1 MAILE
6 NNFLKLSKEE
16 LVLLKKYS
24 ELTLIPN
31 QEGVFLLIDK
41 NKLSENEG
49 KEVCITVPQKE
60 ILDEEAQQV
69 IGLIRKGKLS
79 ELVEGKFEE
88 KLNEKQKTAL
98 KELIDMGK
106 IFVFKL
112 NETYKKGVYRVKD
125 EEEANKEL
133 KLEQTFD
140 AIEKQLHEYDLDKDG
155 FVVVNNQNKARE
167 LSQIHES
174 QIKEGLL
181 KGIKSFDGYYYL
193 IKNEI
198 LEYYIKKAVI
208 TLNEK
213 EEQLI
218 EELAKNINAS
228 KILTKII
235 CEFLKEDGEI
245 IEKKK
250 GTYKYVK

>member
-1 MAILE
+1 MAK
-6 NNFLKLSKEE
+6 NDGKFLTLSNEE
-16 LVLLKKYS
+16 IALLKKYS

-41 NKLSENEG
+41 NKLLENEG
-49 KEVCITVPQKE
+49 KEVCIQVPQKE
-60 ILDEEAQQV
+60 TLDEEAQQV

-79 ELVEGKFEE
+79 ELVEGKLEE

-98 KELIDMGK
+98 LELIKEGK
-106 IFVFKL
+106 VFVFKL
-112 NETYKKGVYRVKD
+112 NESYKKGVYRVKD
-125 EEEANKEL
+125 EEETKEIL
-133 KLEQTFD
+133 SKQTFD
-140 AIEKQLHEYDLDKDG
+140 AEEKQIFEYDLDQDG
-155 FVVVNNQNKARE
+155 FMIANNVNKARE
-167 LSQIHES
+167 LSLEHEAK
-174 QIKEGLL
+174 IKEGLL

-198 LEYYIKKAVI
+198 LEYYIKKAVV

-213 EEQLI
+213 EEQFI

-235 CEFLKEDGEI
+235 CEFLKEDGEL

-250 GTYKYVK
+250 GKYKYVK